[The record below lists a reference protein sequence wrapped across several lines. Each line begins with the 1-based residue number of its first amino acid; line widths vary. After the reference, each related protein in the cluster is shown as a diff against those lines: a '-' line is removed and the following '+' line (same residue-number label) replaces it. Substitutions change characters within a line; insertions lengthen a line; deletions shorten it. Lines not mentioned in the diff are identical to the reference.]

1 MNPLAN
7 LSTNLQNGL
16 RLAFFRKCSLESFIV
31 GLDPFLLLLLVDLL
45 LEIGS
50 GYLLY
55 WPAPEFQI
63 YALPVYTFEL
73 ACFLM
78 AAWLISKLV
87 RRDNAALQIG
97 VVFYSLSPA
106 LILLL
111 TASRYLEERDFESWP
126 DFGLWFG
133 RGVAVYFLILLG
145 RALFLVCGRWRS
157 AAVGVAL
164 VLLSV
169 GPAGEW
175 FADYRDFWYPP
186 EEQEAQDGDPY
197 ARYKALDAEKLMYRQ
212 PVLLEEAL
220 NRLRPE
226 RKGRID
232 LFYLGFAGY
241 ATEDV
246 FSIEADYIKRLF
258 DERFG
263 TVGHSLNLVNHL
275 DTLEV
280 TPLATAT
287 NLAHALKRIGRI
299 MNPDEDV
306 LFLYLTSHGGSDHK
320 LAVEFWPLPL
330 NDISPEQLKAMLDQA
345 GIKWRVVVV
354 SACYSGAFVDALKGP
369 HTLVATAAAHD
380 RTSFGCGSES
390 DFTYFGEAVF
400 KEQLQRRFALIP
412 AFRAAAA
419 SIAARERRE
428 KLEASWP
435 QLWVDKSMEAHLA
448 DLEKSLAR
456 LQCEAGRSRAQCAER
471 ER

>member
-1 MNPLAN
+1 MNPISN
-7 LSTNLQNGL
+7 LSTNLHNGL
-16 RLAFFRKCSLESFIV
+16 RLAFFRKRGPENFVV

-45 LEIGS
+45 LETGS

-55 WPAPEFQI
+55 WPDPEFQL

-78 AAWLISKLV
+78 AAWLTSKFV
-87 RRDNAALQIG
+87 RRENAALQIG
-97 VVFYSLSPA
+97 VVVYSLSPA
-106 LILLL
+106 LILLQ
-111 TASRYLEERDFESWP
+111 TVSRYLNGREFESWP
-126 DFGLWFG
+126 DLGPWFE
-133 RGVAVYFLILLG
+133 RLAAVYLLILLG

-157 AAVGVAL
+157 TTAGMAL
-164 VLLSV
+164 VLLSA

-175 FADYRDFWYPP
+175 FADYRDFWYSP
-186 EEQEAQDGDPY
+186 EEQEVQDGDPY
-197 ARYKALDAEKLMYRQ
+197 ARYKALDAERLMYRQ
-212 PVLLEEAL
+212 PVLLEETL
-220 NRLRPE
+220 SRLRPE
-226 RKGRID
+226 RKGRVD
-232 LFYLGFAGY
+232 LFYLGFASY

-275 DTLEV
+275 DTLED

-287 NLAHALKRIGRI
+287 NLAQALKRIGRI

-330 NDISPEQLKAMLDQA
+330 NDLSPEQLKAMLDQA

-354 SACYSGAFVDALKGP
+354 SACYSGTFVDALKGP

-400 KEQLQRRFALIP
+400 KQQLQSRFSLIP
-412 AFRAAAA
+412 AFKAAAA
-419 SIAARERRE
+419 SIAERERWE
-428 KLEASWP
+428 KLEASRP
-435 QLWVDKSMEAHLA
+435 QLWVGKPMEAHLA
-448 DLEKSLAR
+448 DLEKSLTR
-456 LQCEAGRSRAQCAER
+456 FQCEAGRRQAQCAE
-471 ER
+471 

>member
-16 RLAFFRKCSLESFIV
+16 RLAFFRQCSPERFIV
-31 GLDPFLLLLLVDLL
+31 GLDQFLLLLFVDLL

-50 GYLLY
+50 DYLLY

-73 ACFLM
+73 ACFMM
-78 AAWLISKLV
+78 AAWLTSKLV
-87 RRDNAALQIG
+87 RRESAALQIG

-106 LILLL
+106 LILLQA
-111 TASRYLEERDFESWP
+111 ASRYLDEREFESWP
-126 DFGLWFG
+126 ELGPWFG
-133 RGVAVYFLILLG
+133 RLAAVYLLVLLG
-145 RALFLVCGRWRS
+145 RALFLVCGRWRP
-157 AAVGVAL
+157 AAGMAL
-164 VLLSV
+164 VLLSA

-197 ARYKALDAEKLMYRQ
+197 ARFKALDAERLMYRQ

-220 NRLRPE
+220 NRLRPA
-226 RKGRID
+226 RKGRAD

-246 FSIEADYIKRLF
+246 FSIEVDYIKRLF

-263 TVGHSLNLVNHL
+263 TRGHSLNLVNHL
-275 DTLEV
+275 DTLEEA
-280 TPLATAT
+280 PLATAT
-287 NLAHALKRIGRI
+287 NLAQALKRFGRI

-306 LFLYLTSHGGSDHK
+306 LFLYLTSHGGSDRK

-330 NDISPEQLKAMLDQA
+330 NDIAPAQLKAMLDEA
-345 GIKWRVVVV
+345 GIKWRIIVV

-380 RTSFGCGSES
+380 RTSFGCGSEA

-400 KEQLQRRFALIP
+400 KEQLQSRFALVP
-412 AFRAAAA
+412 AFKAAAA

-428 KLEASWP
+428 KLEASRP
-435 QLWVDKSMEAHLA
+435 QLWVGKPMEAHLA
-448 DLEKSLAR
+448 DLEKSLAPF
-456 LQCEAGRSRAQCAER
+456 QCDGRRRPAACAER
-471 ER
+471 EE